1 MRVRRGKG
9 GGVLECAREYTFPAQ
24 LHVLSDVWSPMVGE
38 RKERGSAMPRIYTLH
53 NCSSGAWDH

>member
-38 RKERGSAMPRIYTLH
+38 RKEGVSNAQDIYTT
-53 NCSSGAWDH
+53 